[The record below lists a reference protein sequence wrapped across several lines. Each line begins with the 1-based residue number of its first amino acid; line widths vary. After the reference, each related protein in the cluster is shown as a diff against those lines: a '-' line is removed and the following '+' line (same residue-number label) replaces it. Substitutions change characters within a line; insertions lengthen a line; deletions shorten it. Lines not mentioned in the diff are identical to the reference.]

1 MTEEAYITKTRYY
14 QVDMLAPDS
23 AIIEV
28 AAETIRRGGL
38 VAFPTE
44 TVYGLGANAC
54 DGAAVDK
61 IFRAKGRPANDPLIV
76 HIAALDQL
84 PQVAIDIPDI
94 AFALYERFCPGP
106 LTLVLSKQ
114 AQIPQA
120 LTAGLDSVAVRIPS
134 HAVALAL
141 IRASALPIAAPS
153 ANKFS
158 RPSPTCAQHVLDDLD
173 GHVDLVLDGGSCSIG
188 VESTIVSLLDNR
200 PKLLRAG
207 GVSLEALREVV
218 PDITYRPRY
227 LHDDATAAPAP
238 GNLLRHY
245 SPRAKVVLFQGEK
258 DADVY
263 AAMRE
268 YISSHSKVGVM
279 AMDDVAAHFAG
290 LDVIVE
296 HWGADLDEAAL
307 RLFAVLR
314 ALDRRGVEQILVRMP
329 KTCGLGLAIGDRLLR
344 AAVGQVIEVKPRT

>member
-1 MTEEAYITKTRYY
+1 MPGS
-14 QVDMLAPDS
+14 VDTG
-23 AIIEV
+23 V
-28 AAETIRRGGL
+28 KQR
-38 VAFPTE
+38 
-44 TVYGLGANAC
+44 
-54 DGAAVDK
+54 
-61 IFRAKGRPANDPLIV
+61 
-76 HIAALDQL
+76 
-84 PQVAIDIPDI
+84 
-94 AFALYERFCPGP
+94 
-106 LTLVLSKQ
+106 Q
-114 AQIPQA
+114 AQIPWA

-173 GHVDLVLDGGSCSIG
+173 GHVDLVLDGGNSSIG
-188 VESTIVSLLDNR
+188 VESTIVSLLEQR

-218 PDITYRPRY
+218 PDITYQPRY
-227 LHDDATAAPAP
+227 VHDDATAAPAP
-238 GNLLRHY
+238 GNMLRHY
-245 SPRAKVVLFQGEK
+245 SPRAKVVLFEGEN

-268 YISSHSKVGVM
+268 YISGHSQVGVM
-279 AMDDVAAHFAG
+279 AMDEDAAQFSG

-296 HWGADLDEAAL
+296 RWGADLDEAAL

-329 KTCGLGLAIGDRLLR
+329 TSAGLGLAIGDRLLR